1 MIVIDNDEY
10 LSAAEACTVLGVKPA
25 TLYAY
30 VSRGRL
36 RSYRRG
42 IQRRRYYKRTDV
54 EALLFL
60 QPSDQARPAGSAQEL
75 PRAEQWIPFTS

>member
-1 MIVIDNDEY
+1 MIVIGNDEY
-10 LSAAEACTVLGVKPA
+10 LSAAEACAVLGVKPA

-42 IQRRRYYKRTDV
+42 IQRRRYYKRVDV

-60 QPSDQARPAGSAQEL
+60 RPSDTARPAGSGREL
-75 PRAEQWIPFTS
+75 PQAEQWIPFTS